1 MGICDIYKQYPNQW
15 CFLYFR
21 KRQVSSFIRMWNQTN
36 LMVLILLVV
45 LKSHAVKSQERKKAC
60 FSFDFQI
67 SSIFKAVNKYAT
79 EATL

>member
-15 CFLYFR
+15 CFLSFS

-79 EATL
+79 EASL